1 MPTVFLSY
9 RRSDTGGEAG
19 RLADTFQQK
28 LGDGLTFRDVSNIPL
43 GEQFDAVLRK
53 ELVAA
58 KTVLVLIGP
67 AWLTELQQRLTQPN
81 VDYLRAEVS
90 TALAIRKRVI
100 PILLKGAAL
109 PTAEDL
115 PEDLDSLAKCQAMTL
130 RDESWSQDVDRLIDA
145 IGRPY
150 PWKKVALR
158 TVLALLL
165 IILAVKLL
173 LPLLPADLAND
184 IGFLRI
190 LVVSI
195 TGIYA
200 LVEFG
205 LVCRYFR
212 KLRRRN
218 HTDYH
223 REDC

>member
-28 LGDGLTFRDVSNIPL
+28 LSDGLTFRDVSNIPL
-43 GEQFDAVLRK
+43 GERFDAVLRK

-58 KTVLVLIGP
+58 KTVLILIGP
-67 AWLTELQQRLTQPN
+67 TWLTELQQRLTQPD
-81 VDYLRAEVS
+81 VDYLRVEVS
-90 TALAIRKRVI
+90 TALATRKRVI

-109 PTAEDL
+109 PTAQDL
-115 PEDLDSLAKCQAMTL
+115 PEDIDSLAKCQAMTL

-150 PWKKVALR
+150 PWKNLALR
-158 TVLALLL
+158 AVVTLLL
-165 IILAVKLL
+165 IVVAVRQL

-190 LVVSI
+190 LVALL

-200 LVEFG
+200 LFELG
-205 LVCRYFR
+205 LVYRHFR
-212 KLRRRN
+212 KLRRRYE
-218 HTDYH
+218 H
-223 REDC
+223 

>member
-28 LGDGLTFRDVSNIPL
+28 LVDGLTFRDVSDIPP
-43 GEQFDAVLRK
+43 GAQFDAVLRR

-67 AWLTELQQRLTQPN
+67 TWLAELQQRLTQPD

-90 TALAIRKRVI
+90 TALATRKRVI

-109 PTAEDL
+109 PTVKDL
-115 PEDLDSLAKCQAMTL
+115 PRDLDSLAKCQAMTL

-145 IGRPY
+145 IGRQY

-158 TVLALLL
+158 AVVALIL
-165 IILAVKLL
+165 IVVAVNRL
-173 LPLLPADLAND
+173 LPFFPDDLAND

-190 LVVSI
+190 LVASL

-200 LVEFG
+200 LFELG
-205 LVCRYFR
+205 LVYRYFR
-212 KLRRRN
+212 KLRRRYE
-218 HTDYH
+218 H
-223 REDC
+223 

>member
-28 LGDGLTFRDVSNIPL
+28 LGEGLTFRDVSNIPL

-53 ELVAA
+53 ELLAA

-67 AWLTELQQRLTQPN
+67 TWLIELRQRLTQRD
-81 VDYLRAEVS
+81 VDHLRVEVS
-90 TALAIRKRVI
+90 TALAAQKRVI

-109 PTAEDL
+109 PTAQDL
-115 PEDLDSLAKCQAMTL
+115 PEELASLAKCQAMTL
-130 RDESWSQDVDRLIDA
+130 RDESWKQDVDRLIDA

-158 TVLALLL
+158 AVVALFL
-165 IILAVKLL
+165 IVVAVKLL
-173 LPLLPADLAND
+173 LPLLPHDLASD

-190 LVVSI
+190 LVALLA
-195 TGIYA
+195 GIYA
-200 LVEFG
+200 LFELS
-205 LVCRYFR
+205 LVYRYAR
-212 KLRRRN
+212 KARPRSQ
-218 HTDYH
+218 
-223 REDC
+223 